1 MAWSKDSI
9 VHLLVVDSTN
19 CYVRDEAVAL
29 WQNRGISDFA
39 VVTAG
44 HQTAGRG
51 QRGNTWNS
59 NAGENLLFSILVRPG
74 ETLEV
79 SKQFLLSQAVA
90 LSIHDAMKCHGIDT
104 QLKWPNDIYAG
115 NRKLAGILL
124 ELDYS
129 GAFVEQAIIGIG
141 LNVNQE
147 NFPPMDR
154 TPVSMKMMRKAENG
168 KRKTENGK
176 LLPMSETES
185 LLSHFT
191 AETRVSVACD
201 DGNFSSPK
209 ECDKVASKQVKAR
222 LKQETGN
229 RKQRE
234 DFILDDVLATI
245 LDLFEHYYTEMRF
258 GNRDAIAAEY
268 KRVLLGMNE
277 RHTFIDKD
285 GHFEA
290 VIQDIE
296 SDGHLILRRN
306 DGSTG
311 RYAFKEVEMVLF

>member
-1 MAWSKDSI
+1 M
-9 VHLLVVDSTN
+9 
-19 CYVRDEAVAL
+19 

-59 NAGENLLFSILVRPG
+59 NAGENLLFSLLVRPG
-74 ETLEV
+74 ETQEV

-90 LSIHDAMKCHGIDT
+90 LSIHDAMKCYGVDT
-104 QLKWPNDIYAG
+104 RLKWPNDIYAG

-129 GAFVEQAIIGIG
+129 GTFVEQAIIGIG

-154 TPVSMKMMRKAENG
+154 KPVSMKM
-168 KRKTENGK
+168 
-176 LLPMSETES
+176 L
-185 LLSHFT
+185 
-191 AETRVSVACD
+191 
-201 DGNFSSPK
+201 
-209 ECDKVASKQVKAR
+209 
-222 LKQETGN
+222 
-229 RKQRE
+229 RE
-234 DFILDDVLATI
+234 HDFILDDVLATI

-268 KRVLLGMNE
+268 KRVLLGMDE
-277 RHTFIDKD
+277 RHTFIDCNGRFD
-285 GHFEA
+285 A
-290 VIQDIE
+290 VIEDVE
-296 SDGHLILRRN
+296 SDGHLILLRN

-311 RYAFKEVEMVLF
+311 RYAFKEVEMVL

>member
-1 MAWSKDSI
+1 MAWNKESI
-9 VHLLVVDSTN
+9 IRLATVDSTN
-19 CYVRDEAVAL
+19 RYMRDKAAAL

-44 HQTAGRG
+44 HQSAGRG
-51 QRGNTWNS
+51 QRGNTWSS

-90 LSIHDAMKCHGIDT
+90 LSIHDAMKCYGIDT
-104 QLKWPNDIYAG
+104 LLKWPNDIYAG
-115 NRKLAGILL
+115 SRKLAGILL

-154 TPVSMKMMRKAENG
+154 VPVSMKMLRK
-168 KRKTENGK
+168 R
-176 LLPMSETES
+176 
-185 LLSHFT
+185 
-191 AETRVSVACD
+191 
-201 DGNFSSPK
+201 
-209 ECDKVASKQVKAR
+209 
-222 LKQETGN
+222 
-229 RKQRE
+229 
-234 DFILDDVLATI
+234 DFILDDALATI

-277 RHTFIDKD
+277 RRTFIDGVGRFD
-285 GHFEA
+285 A

-311 RYAFKEVEMVLF
+311 RYAFKEVEIVL

>member
-9 VHLLVVDSTN
+9 VHLLEVDSTN
-19 CYVRDEAVAL
+19 RYVRDEAVAL
-29 WQNRGISDFA
+29 WQNRGINDFA
-39 VVTAG
+39 VVSAG
-44 HQTAGRG
+44 LQTAGRG
-51 QRGNTWNS
+51 QRGNTWSS

-79 SKQFLLSQAVA
+79 SKQFLLSQATA
-90 LSIHDAMKCHGIDT
+90 LALHDALLYFGIDT
-104 QLKWPNDIYAG
+104 RLKWPNDIYAG

-147 NFPPMDR
+147 GFPPMDR
-154 TPVSMKMMRKAENG
+154 VPVSMKMLW
-168 KRKTENGK
+168 KR
-176 LLPMSETES
+176 
-185 LLSHFT
+185 
-191 AETRVSVACD
+191 
-201 DGNFSSPK
+201 
-209 ECDKVASKQVKAR
+209 
-222 LKQETGN
+222 
-229 RKQRE
+229 

-277 RHTFIDKD
+277 RHTFIDRD
-285 GHFEA
+285 GRFDA

-311 RYAFKEVEMVLF
+311 RYAFKEVEMVL

>member
-9 VHLLVVDSTN
+9 VHLLEVDSTN
-19 CYVRDEAVAL
+19 RYVRDEAAAL
-29 WQNRGISDFA
+29 WQNRGINDFA

-90 LSIHDAMKCHGIDT
+90 LSIHEAMLHFGIET

-115 NRKLAGILL
+115 SRKLAGILL

-129 GAFVEQAIIGIG
+129 GASVEQAIIGIG

-154 TPVSMKMMRKAENG
+154 IPVSMKILQGHK
-168 KRKTENGK
+168 
-176 LLPMSETES
+176 
-185 LLSHFT
+185 
-191 AETRVSVACD
+191 
-201 DGNFSSPK
+201 
-209 ECDKVASKQVKAR
+209 
-222 LKQETGN
+222 
-229 RKQRE
+229 
-234 DFILDDVLATI
+234 FILDDVLDAV
-245 LDLFEHYYTEMRF
+245 LHAFERYYNELKHC
-258 GNRDAIAAEY
+258 NREAIATEY
-268 KRVLLGMNE
+268 GKLLLGINE
-277 RHTFIDKD
+277 QRTFIDKE
-285 GHFEA
+285 GSFEA
-290 VIQDIE
+290 VLQGVE
-296 SDGHLILRRN
+296 SDGHLILQRN

-311 RYAFKEVEMVLF
+311 RYAFKEVEMVL

>member
-1 MAWSKDSI
+1 MWK
-9 VHLLVVDSTN
+9 
-19 CYVRDEAVAL
+19 
-29 WQNRGISDFA
+29 NRGISDFA

-59 NAGENLLFSILVRPG
+59 NAGENLLFSILVHPG

-79 SKQFLLSQAVA
+79 SKQFQLSQAVA

-115 NRKLAGILL
+115 SRKLAGILL

-147 NFPPMDR
+147 GFPPMDR
-154 TPVSMKMMRKAENG
+154 VPVSMKMLW
-168 KRKTENGK
+168 KR
-176 LLPMSETES
+176 
-185 LLSHFT
+185 
-191 AETRVSVACD
+191 
-201 DGNFSSPK
+201 
-209 ECDKVASKQVKAR
+209 
-222 LKQETGN
+222 
-229 RKQRE
+229 

-277 RHTFIDKD
+277 RHTFIDRD
-285 GHFEA
+285 GHFDA

-306 DGSTG
+306 DGSAG
-311 RYAFKEVEMVLF
+311 RYAFKEVEMVL

>member
-1 MAWSKDSI
+1 MAWNKDTV
-9 VHLLVVDSTN
+9 VHLLEVDSTN
-19 CYVRDEAVAL
+19 RYVRDEAAVL
-29 WQNRGISDFA
+29 WKNRGTGDFA
-39 VVTAG
+39 IVTAG

-90 LSIHDAMKCHGIDT
+90 LSIHDAMKCYGIDT
-104 QLKWPNDIYAG
+104 KLKWPNDIYAG

-147 NFPPMDR
+147 GFQPMER
-154 TPVSMKMMRKAENG
+154 TPVSMKMLW
-168 KRKTENGK
+168 KR
-176 LLPMSETES
+176 
-185 LLSHFT
+185 
-191 AETRVSVACD
+191 
-201 DGNFSSPK
+201 
-209 ECDKVASKQVKAR
+209 
-222 LKQETGN
+222 
-229 RKQRE
+229 
-234 DFILDDVLATI
+234 DFILDDVLATV
-245 LDLFEHYYTEMRF
+245 LDMFERYYTEMRF

-277 RHTFIDKD
+277 RHTFIDRD
-285 GHFEA
+285 GHFDA
-290 VIQDIE
+290 VIEDIE
-296 SDGHLILRRN
+296 SDGRLILRCN

-311 RYAFKEVEMVLF
+311 RYAFKEVEMLLTQNP

>member
-9 VHLLVVDSTN
+9 VHLLEVDSTN
-19 CYVRDEAVAL
+19 RSVRDEAAAL
-29 WQNRGISDFA
+29 WQNRGINDFA
-39 VVTAG
+39 VVSAG
-44 HQTAGRG
+44 LQTAGRG
-51 QRGNTWNS
+51 QRGNTWSS
-59 NAGENLLFSILVRPG
+59 NAGENLLFSILARPG
-74 ETLEV
+74 ESLKVTE
-79 SKQFLLSQAVA
+79 QFLLSQAVA
-90 LSIHDAMKCHGIDT
+90 LSIHDAMKCYGIDT

-115 NRKLAGILL
+115 SRKLAGILL

-147 NFPPMDR
+147 GFPPMDR
-154 TPVSMKMMRKAENG
+154 VPVSMKMLW
-168 KRKTENGK
+168 KR
-176 LLPMSETES
+176 
-185 LLSHFT
+185 
-191 AETRVSVACD
+191 
-201 DGNFSSPK
+201 
-209 ECDKVASKQVKAR
+209 
-222 LKQETGN
+222 
-229 RKQRE
+229 

-277 RHTFIDKD
+277 RRTFIDGVGRFD
-285 GHFEA
+285 A

-296 SDGHLILRRN
+296 SDGHLILQRN

-311 RYAFKEVEMVLF
+311 RYAFKEVDMVL

>member
-1 MAWSKDSI
+1 MWK
-9 VHLLVVDSTN
+9 
-19 CYVRDEAVAL
+19 
-29 WQNRGISDFA
+29 NRGTGDFA

-59 NAGENLLFSILVRPG
+59 NAGENLLFSLLVRPG

-90 LSIHDAMKCHGIDT
+90 LSIHDAMKCYGVDT
-104 QLKWPNDIYAG
+104 RLKWPNDIYAG

-154 TPVSMKMMRKAENG
+154 KPVSMKM
-168 KRKTENGK
+168 
-176 LLPMSETES
+176 L
-185 LLSHFT
+185 
-191 AETRVSVACD
+191 
-201 DGNFSSPK
+201 
-209 ECDKVASKQVKAR
+209 
-222 LKQETGN
+222 
-229 RKQRE
+229 RE
-234 DFILDDVLATI
+234 HDFILDDVLATI

-268 KRVLLGMNE
+268 KRVLLGMDE
-277 RHTFIDKD
+277 RHTFIDCN
-285 GHFEA
+285 GRFGA
-290 VIQDIE
+290 VIQGVE
-296 SDGHLILRRN
+296 SDGHLILLRN

-311 RYAFKEVEMVLF
+311 RYAFKEVEMVL

>member
-1 MAWSKDSI
+1 MAWSKESI
-9 VHLLVVDSTN
+9 IHLTTVDSTN
-19 CYVRDEAVAL
+19 RYIRDEAVAL
-29 WQNRGISDFA
+29 WENRGTGDFA

-59 NAGENLLFSILVRPG
+59 NAGENLLFSLLVRPG

-79 SKQFLLSQAVA
+79 SRQFLLSQAVA
-90 LSIHDAMKCHGIDT
+90 LSIHDAMKCYGIDT
-104 QLKWPNDIYAG
+104 LLKWPNDIYAS

-154 TPVSMKMMRKAENG
+154 TPVSMKMLW
-168 KRKTENGK
+168 KR
-176 LLPMSETES
+176 
-185 LLSHFT
+185 
-191 AETRVSVACD
+191 
-201 DGNFSSPK
+201 
-209 ECDKVASKQVKAR
+209 
-222 LKQETGN
+222 
-229 RKQRE
+229 

-268 KRVLLGMNE
+268 KRVLLGMDE
-277 RHTFIDKD
+277 RHTFIDRD
-285 GHFEA
+285 GHFDA
-290 VIQDIE
+290 VIQDVE
-296 SDGHLILRRN
+296 SDGHLILKRN

-311 RYAFKEVEMVLF
+311 RYAFKEVEMVIF

>member
-9 VHLLVVDSTN
+9 VHLLEVDSTN
-19 CYVRDEAVAL
+19 RYVRDEAAAL
-29 WQNRGISDFA
+29 WKNRGISDFA

-51 QRGNTWNS
+51 QRGNIWNS

-147 NFPPMDR
+147 EFPPMDR
-154 TPVSMKMMRKAENG
+154 TPVSMKMLW
-168 KRKTENGK
+168 KTENGK
-176 LLPMSETES
+176 
-185 LLSHFT
+185 
-191 AETRVSVACD
+191 
-201 DGNFSSPK
+201 
-209 ECDKVASKQVKAR
+209 
-222 LKQETGN
+222 
-229 RKQRE
+229 QRQ
-234 DFILDDVLATI
+234 DLILDDVLATI
-245 LDLFEHYYTEMRF
+245 LDLFEHYYTELRF
-258 GNRDAIAAEY
+258 GHRDAIAAEY
-268 KRVLLGMNE
+268 CRLLFGIDE
-277 RHTFIDKD
+277 QHTFIDCNGRFD
-285 GHFEA
+285 A
-290 VIQDIE
+290 VIKGVE

-311 RYAFKEVEMVLF
+311 RYAFKEVEMVI

>member
-1 MAWSKDSI
+1 MAT
-9 VHLLVVDSTN
+9 VDSTN
-19 CYVRDEAVAL
+19 RYMRDNASEL
-29 WQNRGISDFA
+29 WSKHGESGFV

-115 NRKLAGILL
+115 SRKLAGILL

-147 NFPPMDR
+147 GFPPMDR
-154 TPVSMKMMRKAENG
+154 VPVSMKMLW
-168 KRKTENGK
+168 KR
-176 LLPMSETES
+176 
-185 LLSHFT
+185 
-191 AETRVSVACD
+191 
-201 DGNFSSPK
+201 
-209 ECDKVASKQVKAR
+209 
-222 LKQETGN
+222 
-229 RKQRE
+229 

-277 RHTFIDKD
+277 RHTFFDRD
-285 GHFEA
+285 GHFDA
-290 VIQDIE
+290 VIQDVE

-311 RYAFKEVEMVLF
+311 RYAFKEVEMVL

>member
-9 VHLLVVDSTN
+9 VHLLEVDSTN
-19 CYVRDEAVAL
+19 RYVRDEAVAL
-29 WQNRGISDFA
+29 WQNRGINDFA
-39 VVTAG
+39 VVSAG
-44 HQTAGRG
+44 LQTAGRG
-51 QRGNTWNS
+51 QRGNTWSS

-90 LSIHDAMKCHGIDT
+90 LCIHDAMKCYGIDT
-104 QLKWPNDIYAG
+104 LLKWPNDIYAG
-115 NRKLAGILL
+115 SRKLAGILL

-147 NFPPMDR
+147 GFPPMDR
-154 TPVSMKMMRKAENG
+154 VPVSMKMLW
-168 KRKTENGK
+168 KR
-176 LLPMSETES
+176 
-185 LLSHFT
+185 
-191 AETRVSVACD
+191 
-201 DGNFSSPK
+201 
-209 ECDKVASKQVKAR
+209 
-222 LKQETGN
+222 
-229 RKQRE
+229 

-277 RHTFIDKD
+277 RHTFIDRD
-285 GHFEA
+285 GHFDA
-290 VIQDIE
+290 VIEDVE

-311 RYAFKEVEMVLF
+311 RYAFKEVEMVL

>member
-1 MAWSKDSI
+1 MAWNKDSI
-9 VHLLVVDSTN
+9 VHLLEVDSTN
-19 CYVRDEAVAL
+19 RYVRDEAAAL

-59 NAGENLLFSILVRPG
+59 NADENLLFSILVRPG

-79 SKQFLLSQAVA
+79 SKQFLLSQTVA
-90 LSIHDAMKCHGIDT
+90 MSIHDAMKCYGIET
-104 QLKWPNDIYAG
+104 RLKWPNDIYAG

-154 TPVSMKMMRKAENG
+154 TPVSMKMLRK
-168 KRKTENGK
+168 RD
-176 LLPMSETES
+176 
-185 LLSHFT
+185 FT
-191 AETRVSVACD
+191 
-201 DGNFSSPK
+201 
-209 ECDKVASKQVKAR
+209 
-222 LKQETGN
+222 
-229 RKQRE
+229 
-234 DFILDDVLATI
+234 LDDVLATI

-277 RHTFIDKD
+277 RHTFIDRD
-285 GHFEA
+285 GHFDA

-296 SDGHLILRRN
+296 SDGHLILLRN

-311 RYAFKEVEMVLF
+311 RYAFKEVEMVL

>member
-1 MAWSKDSI
+1 MAWNKNSI
-9 VHLLVVDSTN
+9 INLATVDSTN
-19 CYVRDEAVAL
+19 SYLRNEAENL
-29 WQNRGISDFA
+29 WNKHGEEGFII
-39 VVTAG
+39 VTAE

-79 SKQFLLSQAVA
+79 SRQFLLSQAVA
-90 LSIHDAMKCHGIDT
+90 LSIHDAMKCYGVDT
-104 QLKWPNDIYAG
+104 RLKWPNDIYAG

-124 ELDYS
+124 ELDYA

-154 TPVSMKMMRKAENG
+154 TPVSMKMLRK
-168 KRKTENGK
+168 R
-176 LLPMSETES
+176 
-185 LLSHFT
+185 
-191 AETRVSVACD
+191 
-201 DGNFSSPK
+201 
-209 ECDKVASKQVKAR
+209 
-222 LKQETGN
+222 
-229 RKQRE
+229 
-234 DFILDDVLATI
+234 DFILDDALATI

-268 KRVLLGMNE
+268 KRVLLGMDE
-277 RHTFIDKD
+277 RHTFIDYNGRFD
-285 GHFEA
+285 A
-290 VIQDIE
+290 VIQDVE

-311 RYAFKEVEMVLF
+311 RYAFKEVEMVL

>member
-1 MAWSKDSI
+1 MAWNKESI
-9 VHLLVVDSTN
+9 VRLATVDSTN
-19 CYVRDEAVAL
+19 RYMRDNANEL
-29 WQNRGISDFA
+29 WNRYGANGFV

-51 QRGNTWNS
+51 QRGNTWSS
-59 NAGENLLFSILVRPG
+59 NAGENLLLSIIVRPG
-74 ETLEV
+74 EDLEV
-79 SKQFLLSQAVA
+79 KRQFLLSQAVA
-90 LSIHDAMKCHGIDT
+90 MSIHDAMKCYGIET
-104 QLKWPNDIYAG
+104 RLKWPNDIYAG

-154 TPVSMKMMRKAENG
+154 TPVSMKMLRK
-168 KRKTENGK
+168 R
-176 LLPMSETES
+176 
-185 LLSHFT
+185 
-191 AETRVSVACD
+191 
-201 DGNFSSPK
+201 
-209 ECDKVASKQVKAR
+209 
-222 LKQETGN
+222 
-229 RKQRE
+229 

-277 RHTFIDKD
+277 RHTFIDRD
-285 GHFEA
+285 GHFDA

-311 RYAFKEVEMVLF
+311 RYAFKEVEMLL

>member
-9 VHLLVVDSTN
+9 VHLLEVDSTN
-19 CYVRDEAVAL
+19 RYVRDEAAAL
-29 WQNRGISDFA
+29 WQNRGISDFV

-59 NAGENLLFSILVRPG
+59 NVGENMLFSILVRPG

-79 SKQFLLSQAVA
+79 SKQFMLSQAVA
-90 LSIHDAMKCHGIDT
+90 LSIHDAMKCYGIDT
-104 QLKWPNDIYAG
+104 LLKWPNDIYAG

-154 TPVSMKMMRKAENG
+154 TPVSMKMLRK
-168 KRKTENGK
+168 R
-176 LLPMSETES
+176 
-185 LLSHFT
+185 
-191 AETRVSVACD
+191 
-201 DGNFSSPK
+201 
-209 ECDKVASKQVKAR
+209 
-222 LKQETGN
+222 
-229 RKQRE
+229 

-245 LDLFEHYYTEMRF
+245 LDLFEHYYTEHRF
-258 GNRDAIAAEY
+258 GKRDAIAAEY
-268 KRVLLGMNE
+268 KRVLLGMDE
-277 RHTFIDKD
+277 RHTFIDRD
-285 GHFEA
+285 GRFDA
-290 VIQDIE
+290 VIQDVE
-296 SDGHLILRRN
+296 SDGHLILKRN

>member
-9 VHLLVVDSTN
+9 VHLLEVDSTN
-19 CYVRDEAVAL
+19 RYVRDEAAAL

-90 LSIHDAMKCHGIDT
+90 LSIHDAMKCYGIET
-104 QLKWPNDIYAG
+104 LLKWPNDIYAS

-154 TPVSMKMMRKAENG
+154 TPVSMKMLRK
-168 KRKTENGK
+168 RDYT
-176 LLPMSETES
+176 
-185 LLSHFT
+185 
-191 AETRVSVACD
+191 
-201 DGNFSSPK
+201 
-209 ECDKVASKQVKAR
+209 
-222 LKQETGN
+222 
-229 RKQRE
+229 
-234 DFILDDVLATI
+234 LDDVLATI
-245 LDLFEHYYTEMRF
+245 LDLFEHYYTELRF

-268 KRVLLGMNE
+268 KRVLLGMDE
-277 RHTFIDKD
+277 RRTFIDGVGRFD
-285 GHFEA
+285 A
-290 VIQDIE
+290 VIQDTE
-296 SDGHLILRRN
+296 SDGHLILKRN

-311 RYAFKEVEMVLF
+311 RYAFKEVEMVL

>member
-9 VHLLVVDSTN
+9 VHLLEVDSTN
-19 CYVRDEAVAL
+19 RYVRDEAAAL
-29 WQNRGISDFA
+29 WQNRGISDFV

-79 SKQFLLSQAVA
+79 SRQILLSQAVA
-90 LSIHDAMKCHGIDT
+90 LSIHDAMKCYGIDT
-104 QLKWPNDIYAG
+104 LLKWPNDIYAG

-154 TPVSMKMMRKAENG
+154 TPVSMKMLRK
-168 KRKTENGK
+168 R
-176 LLPMSETES
+176 
-185 LLSHFT
+185 
-191 AETRVSVACD
+191 
-201 DGNFSSPK
+201 
-209 ECDKVASKQVKAR
+209 
-222 LKQETGN
+222 
-229 RKQRE
+229 

-245 LDLFEHYYTEMRF
+245 LDLFEHYYTEMRL

-268 KRVLLGMNE
+268 KRVLLGMDE
-277 RHTFIDKD
+277 RRTFIDGVGRFD
-285 GHFEA
+285 A

-311 RYAFKEVEMVLF
+311 RYAFKEVEMVI

>member
-9 VHLLVVDSTN
+9 VHLLEVDSTN
-19 CYVRDEAVAL
+19 RYVRDEAAAL

-51 QRGNTWNS
+51 QIGNTWNS

-154 TPVSMKMMRKAENG
+154 TPVSMKMLRK
-168 KRKTENGK
+168 R
-176 LLPMSETES
+176 
-185 LLSHFT
+185 
-191 AETRVSVACD
+191 
-201 DGNFSSPK
+201 
-209 ECDKVASKQVKAR
+209 
-222 LKQETGN
+222 
-229 RKQRE
+229 

-277 RHTFIDKD
+277 RHTFIDRD
-285 GHFEA
+285 GHFDA

-311 RYAFKEVEMVLF
+311 RYAFKEVEMVL

>member
-1 MAWSKDSI
+1 MAWNKDSI
-9 VHLLVVDSTN
+9 VHLLEVDSTN
-19 CYVRDEAVAL
+19 RYVRDEADAL

-90 LSIHDAMKCHGIDT
+90 LCIHDAMKCYGIDT
-104 QLKWPNDIYAG
+104 RLKWPNDIYAG
-115 NRKLAGILL
+115 SRKLAGILL

-147 NFPPMDR
+147 YFPPMDR
-154 TPVSMKMMRKAENG
+154 VPVSMKMLRE
-168 KRKTENGK
+168 RD
-176 LLPMSETES
+176 
-185 LLSHFT
+185 FT
-191 AETRVSVACD
+191 L
-201 DGNFSSPK
+201 N
-209 ECDKVASKQVKAR
+209 
-222 LKQETGN
+222 
-229 RKQRE
+229 
-234 DFILDDVLATI
+234 DVLATV
-245 LDLFEHYYTEMRF
+245 LDFFEHYYTEMRF

-277 RHTFIDKD
+277 RHTFIDRD
-285 GHFEA
+285 GRFDA

-296 SDGHLILRRN
+296 SDGHLILRHN
-306 DGSTG
+306 DGSTS